1 MAFLKAC
8 MCLNKT
14 SNTLMGFLCIYVAK
28 SGRLSYLCAYFLLQR
43 LHVIIFEQKWLYVLM
58 GHVLMKKLG
67 V

>member
-1 MAFLKAC
+1 
-8 MCLNKT
+8 
-14 SNTLMGFLCIYVAK
+14 MGFLCIYVAK

-67 V
+67 VWN